1 MSYRLRPAT
10 IEDLSILMTFE
21 QGIVKTERAF
31 DTTLKEGE
39 IHYYDLAKLIDNE
52 NAQVL
57 VVETNSEI
65 VASGLVQILDT
76 EAFNKFDKY
85 SSFRFMYV
93 KEAHRNKGLNKM
105 ILDGLI
111 EWSDSKDIKEIKL
124 NVYDKNI
131 PALNAYLKAGFK
143 KTMVEMH
150 LLR

>member
-1 MSYRLRPAT
+1 MSYRLRPASVK
-10 IEDLSILMTFE
+10 DLPILLTFE
-21 QGIVKTERAF
+21 EGIIKTERAF

-39 IHYYDLAKLIDNE
+39 IHYYDLLKMIDSE

-57 VVETNSEI
+57 VAEIDGEI
-65 VASGLVQILDT
+65 VASGFAEILDS
-76 EAFNKFDKY
+76 EPFNKFNKY

-111 EWSDSKDIKEIKL
+111 EWSDSKGIKEIKL
-124 NVYDKNI
+124 DVYDENT

>member
-10 IEDLSILMTFE
+10 TEDLPILLSFE
-21 QGIVKTERAF
+21 QGIINTERSF
-31 DTTLKEGE
+31 DITLKEGE
-39 IHYYDLAKLIDNE
+39 IHYYDLAKMIHSEDAL
-52 NAQVL
+52 VL
-57 VVETNSEI
+57 VVEINTEI
-65 VASGLVQILDT
+65 VASGFAEILEGKT
-76 EAFNKFDKY
+76 YNKFDKY

-93 KEAHRNKGLNKM
+93 KETHRNKGLNKM

-111 EWSDSKDIKEIKL
+111 AWSDAKNIKEIKL
-124 NVYDKNI
+124 NVYDENI

>member
-10 IEDLSILMTFE
+10 VKDLPILLTFE
-21 QGIVKTERAF
+21 EGIIKTERAF
-31 DTTLKEGE
+31 NTTLKEGE
-39 IHYYDLAKLIDNE
+39 IHYYDLSKMIGNE

-57 VVETNSEI
+57 VVEINSEI
-65 VASGLVQILDT
+65 VASGFVQILDS

-93 KEAHRNKGLNKM
+93 KESHRNKGLNKM
-105 ILDGLI
+105 ILNGLI
-111 EWSDSKDIKEIKL
+111 EWSDSKGIKEIKL
-124 NVYDKNI
+124 NVYNENM

-143 KTMVEMH
+143 KTMVEMQ